1 MGAEYS
7 NVHTANLQFS
17 VGNKQDIVNFL
28 VSYRAHDLMWTSS
41 INILDA
47 SGLILEFFG
56 QFVVLIMAAQS
67 VNKGK
72 SFEMYILTH
81 LVL

>member
-1 MGAEYS
+1 MGAEHS

-41 INILDA
+41 INTLDA
-47 SGLILEFFG
+47 SSLILELFG
-56 QFVVLIMAAQS
+56 QFVVLIMTAQS
-67 VNKGK
+67 VDKGK